1 MTRKLRSDFEKK
13 LAKNIKHNPKDF
25 WRYSNTRLRT
35 KAKLDDLKDSAGMIV
50 SNDSRKAQ
58 LLNSFFSSV
67 FTEENIENI
76 PEPTAQFAGIPIET
90 IPITTEAVRRKLET
104 VKTDSAPGPDG
115 LHPKLLQ
122 LAAEPLASPLAS
134 LFRESLDQRIVSEL

>member
-1 MTRKLRSDFEKK
+1 MIL
-13 LAKNIKHNPKDF
+13 L
-25 WRYSNTRLRT
+25 T
-35 KAKLDDLKDSAGMIV
+35 KAKLEDLKDSAGMIV
-50 SNDSRKAQ
+50 SNDSGKAQ

-76 PEPTAQFAGIPIET
+76 PEPTAQFTGIPIET
-90 IPITTEAVRRKLET
+90 IPITTEAVRHKLEI

-134 LFRESLDQRIVSEL
+134 LFRESLDRGIVPEVWKTATVVPIFKKEASRNQEITGPSV